1 MKSGIYKITNK
12 VNGKIY
18 IGSAYNLRNRIYTH
32 KSRLRRGI
40 HKNKHLQNAFN
51 FYGEAKFVFEILEV
65 VEDKKIILEREQFYL
80 DLYVAYD
87 TAIGYNIAKVA
98 GNTAGVK
105 PNATTR
111 RKMSEAA
118 KKRPKRTMPE
128 HQKKILSEK
137 FSGVGKKVDWEIV
150 NEIRQLYGN
159 GEFTQKELAER
170 FGIFQTTVSEI
181 IRNVIWVDEEYCY
194 TKRRNHKS
202 KMEDK

>member
-12 VNGKIY
+12 ANGKVY

-32 KSRLRRGI
+32 KSRLRRGV
-40 HKNKHLQNAFN
+40 HKNKHLQSAFE
-51 FYGEAKFVFEILEV
+51 FYGEQKFIFEIIEI
-65 VEDKKIILEREQFYL
+65 VENKKMILEREQFYL
-80 DLYVAYD
+80 DLHVAYD
-87 TAIGYNIAKVA
+87 RTNGYNIAKVA

-105 PNATTR
+105 PDAATR

-137 FSGVGKKVDWEIV
+137 FSGVGKKVNWEIV
-150 NEIRQLYGN
+150 KQIRQLYSN
-159 GEFTQKELAER
+159 GEFTQKQLAEK

-181 IRNVIWVDEEYCY
+181 IRNVIWIDKDYCY
-194 TKRRNHKS
+194 VKRRNHKS